1 MTRPVILAVALAANF
16 LFLFEFGVLIKA
28 GAQLGGL
35 KAEALRIERV
45 HEEARLRH
53 LAQKEDVA
61 RRMAQAEVEIQRAA
75 LAIEDYRLRTATM
88 EASIAALTRQI
99 DEASSLDQSLNA
111 YLTEHGKA
119 CAALLRNLNA
129 KQMVAVPQEHME
141 IGQFREL
148 LRVKNLERKFEAL
161 NDMALILG
169 RLSLYEKSAGRLS
182 HFYNG
187 WLMETLGDQ
196 FPKDER
202 VRLALERRFGESIQ
216 IGVGVILKPVGEEG
230 SDAHRTAVF
239 DKIDDSILNVLADA
253 NPDYK
258 ERIRLKVMSLNFQDP
273 MIENVYK
280 PLCRAFSRE

>member
-1 MTRPVILAVALAANF
+1 MTNLGVLAITLSANI
-16 LFLFEFGVLIKA
+16 LFLFKFGALLEA
-28 GAQLGGL
+28 ESRLGGL
-35 KAEALRIERV
+35 RAEALRIERV
-45 HEEARLRH
+45 HGQARLRQV
-53 LAQKEDVA
+53 AQKEELG
-61 RRMAQAEVEIQRAA
+61 RRMAEAEVEIHRAE
-75 LAIEDYRLRTATM
+75 LAIEEYRSRTATT
-88 EASIAALTRQI
+88 EANIEALTRQI

-119 CAALLRNLNA
+119 CAVLLRSLNA
-129 KQMVAVPQEHME
+129 KQTVAVPQDHME

-187 WLMETLGDQ
+187 WLMETLGDE

-216 IGVGVILKPVGEEG
+216 IGVGVILKPVGERD
-230 SDAHRTAVF
+230 SDALRTAVF
-239 DKIDDSILNVLADA
+239 DEIDESILNVLADA

-258 ERIRLKVMSLNFQDP
+258 ERLRLKVMSLNFQDP

>member
-1 MTRPVILAVALAANF
+1 MTNLGVLAITLSANI
-16 LFLFEFGVLIKA
+16 LFLFKFGALLEA
-28 GAQLGGL
+28 ESRLGGL
-35 KAEALRIERV
+35 RAEALRIERV
-45 HEEARLRH
+45 HGQARLRQV
-53 LAQKEDVA
+53 AQKEELG
-61 RRMAQAEVEIQRAA
+61 RRMAEAEVEIHRAE
-75 LAIEDYRLRTATM
+75 LAIEEYRSRTATT
-88 EASIAALTRQI
+88 EANIEALTRQI

-119 CAALLRNLNA
+119 CAVLLRSLNA
-129 KQMVAVPQEHME
+129 KQTVAVPQEHME

-187 WLMETLGDQ
+187 WLMETLGDE

-216 IGVGVILKPVGEEG
+216 IGVGVILKPVGERD
-230 SDAHRTAVF
+230 SDALRTAVF
-239 DKIDDSILNVLADA
+239 DEIDESILNVLADA

-258 ERIRLKVMSLNFQDP
+258 ERLRLKVMSLNFQDP

>member
-1 MTRPVILAVALAANF
+1 
-16 LFLFEFGVLIKA
+16 
-28 GAQLGGL
+28 
-35 KAEALRIERV
+35 
-45 HEEARLRH
+45 
-53 LAQKEDVA
+53 
-61 RRMAQAEVEIQRAA
+61 
-75 LAIEDYRLRTATM
+75 
-88 EASIAALTRQI
+88 
-99 DEASSLDQSLNA
+99 
-111 YLTEHGKA
+111 
-119 CAALLRNLNA
+119 
-129 KQMVAVPQEHME
+129 
-141 IGQFREL
+141 
-148 LRVKNLERKFEAL
+148 VKNLERKFEAL

-187 WLMETLGDQ
+187 WLMETLGDE

-202 VRLALERRFGESIQ
+202 VRLALERRLGESIQ

-230 SDAHRTAVF
+230 GDALRTAVF

>member
-1 MTRPVILAVALAANF
+1 MTRSVILAVALAANF
-16 LFLFEFGVLIKA
+16 LFLFKFGVLIKT

-35 KAEALRIERV
+35 KAKALRIERV

-75 LAIEDYRLRTATM
+75 LAIEEYRLRTATM

-187 WLMETLGDQ
+187 WLMETLGDE

-202 VRLALERRFGESIQ
+202 VRLALERRLGESIQ

-230 SDAHRTAVF
+230 SDALRTAVF
-239 DKIDDSILNVLADA
+239 DEIDDSILNVLADA

>member
-1 MTRPVILAVALAANF
+1 MTRSVILAVALAANF
-16 LFLFEFGVLIKA
+16 LFLFKFGVLIKT

-35 KAEALRIERV
+35 KAKALRIERV

-75 LAIEDYRLRTATM
+75 LAIDEYRLRTATM

-187 WLMETLGDQ
+187 WLMETLGDE

-230 SDAHRTAVF
+230 GDALRTAVF
-239 DKIDDSILNVLADA
+239 DEIDDSILNVLADA

>member
-1 MTRPVILAVALAANF
+1 MTNLGVLVITLSANI
-16 LFLFEFGVLIKA
+16 LFLFKL
-28 GAQLGGL
+28 GALLEAESRLGGL
-35 KAEALRIERV
+35 RAEALRIERV
-45 HEEARLRH
+45 HGQARLRQV
-53 LAQKEDVA
+53 AQKEELG
-61 RRMAQAEVEIQRAA
+61 RRMAEAEVEMHRAE
-75 LAIEDYRLRTATM
+75 LAIEEYRLRTATT
-88 EASIAALTRQI
+88 EASIEALTRQI

-119 CAALLRNLNA
+119 CAALLRSLNA
-129 KQMVAVPQEHME
+129 KQTVAVPQDHME

-187 WLMETLGDQ
+187 WLMETLGDE

-216 IGVGVILKPVGEEG
+216 IGVGVILKPVGERD
-230 SDAHRTAVF
+230 SDALRTAVF
-239 DKIDDSILNVLADA
+239 DEIDESILNILADA

-258 ERIRLKVMSLNFQDP
+258 ERLRLKVMSLNFQDP

>member
-1 MTRPVILAVALAANF
+1 MTNLGVLAITLAANI
-16 LFLFEFGVLIKA
+16 LFLFKFAALLEA
-28 GAQLGGL
+28 ESRLGGL
-35 KAEALRIERV
+35 RAEALRIERV
-45 HEEARLRH
+45 HGQARLRQV
-53 LAQKEDVA
+53 AQKEELG
-61 RRMAQAEVEIQRAA
+61 RRMAEAELEIHRAE
-75 LAIEDYRLRTATM
+75 LAIEEYRSRTATT
-88 EASIAALTRQI
+88 EANIEALTRQI

-119 CAALLRNLNA
+119 CAALLRSLNA
-129 KQMVAVPQEHME
+129 KQTVAVPQDHME

-187 WLMETLGDQ
+187 WLMETLGDE

-216 IGVGVILKPVGEEG
+216 IGVGVILKPVGERD
-230 SDAHRTAVF
+230 SDALRTAVF
-239 DKIDDSILNVLADA
+239 DEIDESVLNILADA

-258 ERIRLKVMSLNFQDP
+258 ERLRLKVMSLNFQDP

>member
-1 MTRPVILAVALAANF
+1 MTNLGVLAITLSANI
-16 LFLFEFGVLIKA
+16 LFLFKFGALLEA
-28 GAQLGGL
+28 ESRLGGL
-35 KAEALRIERV
+35 RAEALRIERV
-45 HEEARLRH
+45 HGQARLRQV
-53 LAQKEDVA
+53 AQKEELG
-61 RRMAQAEVEIQRAA
+61 RRMAEAEVEMHRAE
-75 LAIEDYRLRTATM
+75 LAIEEYRLRTATT
-88 EASIAALTRQI
+88 EANIEALTRQI

-119 CAALLRNLNA
+119 CAALLRSLNA
-129 KQMVAVPQEHME
+129 KQTVAVPQDHME

-187 WLMETLGDQ
+187 WLMETLGDE
-196 FPKDER
+196 FPNDER

-216 IGVGVILKPVGEEG
+216 IGVGVILKPVGERD
-230 SDAHRTAVF
+230 SDALRTAVF
-239 DKIDDSILNVLADA
+239 DEIDESILNVLADA

-258 ERIRLKVMSLNFQDP
+258 ERLRLKVMSLNFQDP

>member
-1 MTRPVILAVALAANF
+1 MTNL
-16 LFLFEFGVLIKA
+16 GVLAIALSANVLFAFKFA
-28 GAQLGGL
+28 ALLEAESRLGGL
-35 KAEALRIERV
+35 RAEALQIERV
-45 HEEARLRH
+45 HGQARL
-53 LAQKEDVA
+53 LQVAQREELA
-61 RRMAQAEVEIQRAA
+61 RRMAEAEVEMHRAE
-75 LAIEDYRLRTATM
+75 LAIEEYRLRTAST
-88 EASIAALTRQI
+88 
-99 DEASSLDQSLNA
+99 EASSEALKRQIVEASALDQSLNA

-119 CAALLRNLNA
+119 CAALLRSLNA
-129 KQMVAVPQEHME
+129 KQTVAVPQDHIEL
-141 IGQFREL
+141 GQFREL

-187 WLMETLGDQ
+187 WLMETLGDE

-216 IGVGVILKPVGEEG
+216 IGVGVILKPVGERD
-230 SDAHRTAVF
+230 SDALRTAVF
-239 DKIDDSILNVLADA
+239 DEIDESILNVLADA

-258 ERIRLKVMSLNFQDP
+258 ERLRLKVMSLNFQDP

>member
-1 MTRPVILAVALAANF
+1 MVKFRTLVEARSR
-16 LFLFEFGVLIKA
+16 
-28 GAQLGGL
+28 LGGL
-35 KAEALRIERV
+35 RLEALRIESV
-45 HEEARLRH
+45 HEQSRLRQ
-53 LAQKEDVA
+53 LAQREEVA
-61 RRMAQAEVEIQRAA
+61 RRMAKDEVEIQRAA
-75 LAIEDYRLRTATM
+75 LAIEEYRLRTATM
-88 EASIAALTRQI
+88 EASMVALTRQI

-119 CAALLRNLNA
+119 CAALLRNVNA

-187 WLMETLGDQ
+187 WLMETLGDE

-202 VRLALERRFGESIQ
+202 VRLALERRLGESIQ
-216 IGVGVILKPVGEEG
+216 IGVGVILKPVGEKD
-230 SDAHRTAVF
+230 SDALRTAVF
-239 DKIDDSILNVLADA
+239 DEIDASVLNVLADA
-253 NPDYK
+253 NPEYK

>member
-1 MTRPVILAVALAANF
+1 MTRSVTLVITLAANF
-16 LFLFEFGVLIKA
+16 LLLYKFGSLIES
-28 GAQLGGL
+28 GARLDGL
-35 KAEALRIERV
+35 RAETLRVERV
-45 HEEARLRH
+45 YEDTRLQK
-53 LAQKEDVA
+53 LAQSGDAA
-61 RRMAQAEVEIQRAA
+61 RKMAEAEVEIHRAE
-75 LAIEDYRLRTATM
+75 LAIEEYRLRTTTA
-88 EASIAALTRQI
+88 EASIEALTKQI

-111 YLTEHGKA
+111 YLKEHGKA
-119 CAALLRNLNA
+119 CAALLRSLNA
-129 KQMVAVPQEHME
+129 KQTVAVPQDHTE

-169 RLSLYEKSAGRLS
+169 TLSLYEKSAGRLS

-187 WLMETLGDQ
+187 WLMETLGDE

-216 IGVGVILKPVGEEG
+216 IGIGVISKPVGERD
-230 SDAHRTAVF
+230 SDVLRTAVF
-239 DKIDDSILNVLADA
+239 DEIDGSILNVLAEA
-253 NPDYK
+253 NPDCK
-258 ERIRLKVMSLNFQDP
+258 ERIRLKVKRLNFQDP

>member
-1 MTRPVILAVALAANF
+1 MTNLGVLAITLSANI
-16 LFLFEFGVLIKA
+16 LFLFKL
-28 GAQLGGL
+28 GALLEAESRLGGL
-35 KAEALRIERV
+35 RAEALRIERV
-45 HEEARLRH
+45 HGQARLRQV
-53 LAQKEDVA
+53 AQKEELG
-61 RRMAQAEVEIQRAA
+61 RRMAEAEVEMHRAE
-75 LAIEDYRLRTATM
+75 LAIEEYRLRTATT
-88 EASIAALTRQI
+88 EASIEALTRQI

-119 CAALLRNLNA
+119 CAALLRSLNA
-129 KQMVAVPQEHME
+129 KQTVAVPQDHME

-187 WLMETLGDQ
+187 WLMETLGDE

-216 IGVGVILKPVGEEG
+216 IGVGVILKPVGERD
-230 SDAHRTAVF
+230 SDALRTAVF
-239 DKIDDSILNVLADA
+239 DEIDESILNILADA

-258 ERIRLKVMSLNFQDP
+258 ERLRLKVMSLNFQDP